1 MIIIRHCLIVDVQI
15 FKLVSQILMLM
26 RLRKDT
32 KLKIN
37 ENYITQ
43 KTRNIIYDKEYS
55 SFYEISFAGLS
66 THDYREIIED
76 KVMILS

>member
-15 FKLVSQILMLM
+15 SKLVSQILMLM

-37 ENYITQ
+37 ENFITQ

-66 THDYREIIED
+66 THDYREIIKD